1 MMMRI
6 LTPTTLM
13 VTTMKGKLV
22 FIGRQVLLGCAMF
35 GITSL
40 IQSCRQ
46 KGEGV
51 VTSDMIHISATAS
64 GNKED
69 YNGPIMTFDQDT
81 LFFEPI
87 AVGEKFS
94 HVFQFVNSGKSPLL
108 ISGVYPSCG
117 CTTMKDWSKD
127 PIAPGE
133 SGQISV
139 EFNSTGN
146 SGKID
151 KTITVATNAE
161 PANIVLHL
169 VGDVLGKEVFKQ
181 QERRGIQ
188 MERSR

>member
-1 MMMRI
+1 M
-6 LTPTTLM
+6 
-13 VTTMKGKLV
+13 MKGNLGFV
-22 FIGRQVLLGCAMF
+22 VRQVLLGCVMF
-35 GITSL
+35 GITYI

-64 GNKED
+64 ENKQD
-69 YNGPIMTFDQDT
+69 YVGPIMTFDQDT

-146 SGKID
+146 SGKVD

-169 VGDVLGKEVFKQ
+169 VGDVLGKEVLNEQKRQ
-181 QERRGIQ
+181 GIQ